1 MLNLAH
7 VTERLLT
14 VADAFEATD
23 FRGVPAQLEATELGF
38 ASALAVLSRFKELME
53 LEGIA
58 VDTHRMVGDSGYAF
72 EQLALGHTSDSER
85 MRQCAMRLFAL
96 FHA

>member
-1 MLNLAH
+1 
-7 VTERLLT
+7 
-14 VADAFEATD
+14 
-23 FRGVPAQLEATELGF
+23 
-38 ASALAVLSRFKELME
+38 
-53 LEGIA
+53 
-58 VDTHRMVGDSGYAF
+58 VGDSAYAF